1 MYVFLMF
8 TVSSVTVI
16 ALNPQV
22 VGQLLVV
29 DCSSDV
35 SDVSSTEN
43 QIVGQSLIL
52 HCRVVTT
59 VRPIADVDMVTF
71 IWSSGNVTLRTIGR
85 LGLAQDY
92 YVISQL
98 NTSNEGQAYKCD
110 VTIST
115 IPPVTASDTIALDLI
130 GKPCITSSYSCIT
143 YYPDR
148 IPNAKLYCSTVCISR
163 LMIVSREAKK
173 K

>member
-22 VGQLLVV
+22 VGQLLIV
-29 DCSSDV
+29 DCNSDV
-35 SDVSSTEN
+35 SNVPSTEN

-52 HCRVVTT
+52 RCRVNT
-59 VRPIADVDMVTF
+59 VRPITDVDMVTF
-71 IWSSGNVTLRTIGR
+71 IWSSGNITLRTIGQPGQ
-85 LGLAQDY
+85 LQPQDH

-98 NTSNEGQAYKCD
+98 STSNEGQVYKCD

-115 IPPVTASDTIALDLI
+115 IPPVSASGTTALDLI
-130 GKPCITSSYSCIT
+130 GKP
-143 YYPDR
+143 
-148 IPNAKLYCSTVCISR
+148 
-163 LMIVSREAKK
+163 
-173 K
+173 

>member
-1 MYVFLMF
+1 MYAFLMF

-22 VGQLLVV
+22 IGRLLIL

-35 SDVSSTEN
+35 SNVPSTEN

-52 HCRVVTT
+52 RCRVNT
-59 VRPIADVDMVTF
+59 VRPIADVNVTF

-115 IPPVTASDTIALDLI
+115 IPPVTASGTIALDLI
-130 GKPCITSSYSCIT
+130 GKPCITSSYSCTT
-143 YYPDR
+143 YVLPR
-148 IPNAKLYCSTVCISR
+148 
-163 LMIVSREAKK
+163 
-173 K
+173 

>member
-22 VGQLLVV
+22 VGQLLIV
-29 DCSSDV
+29 DCNSDV
-35 SDVSSTEN
+35 SNVASTEN

-52 HCRVVTT
+52 HCRVNTI
-59 VRPIADVDMVTF
+59 RPIADVDMVTF
-71 IWSSGNVTLRTIGR
+71 IWSSGNVTLRTIGQP
-85 LGLAQDY
+85 GKPQDH

-98 NTSNEGQAYKCD
+98 NTSNEGQVYKCD

-115 IPPVTASDTIALDLI
+115 IPPVSASGTTALDLI
-130 GKPCITSSYSCIT
+130 GK
-143 YYPDR
+143 
-148 IPNAKLYCSTVCISR
+148 L
-163 LMIVSREAKK
+163 
-173 K
+173 

>member
-16 ALNPQV
+16 ALNPQA
-22 VGQLLVV
+22 VGQLLIV

-35 SDVSSTEN
+35 SDVPSTEN

-52 HCRVVTT
+52 HCRVTT

-85 LGLAQDY
+85 LEQVQDY

-130 GKPCITSSYSCIT
+130 GKPCITSSYSCTTYSIT
-143 YYPDR
+143 QTEFLMLNYTVV
-148 IPNAKLYCSTVCISR
+148 LYV
-163 LMIVSREAKK
+163 
-173 K
+173 